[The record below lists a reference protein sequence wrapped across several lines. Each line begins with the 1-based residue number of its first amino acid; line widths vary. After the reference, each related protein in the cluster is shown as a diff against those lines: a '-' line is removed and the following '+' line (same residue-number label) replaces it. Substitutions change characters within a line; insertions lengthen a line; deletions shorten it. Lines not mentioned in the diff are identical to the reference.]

1 MMKRG
6 DKSSSPSSSVTS
18 ATISSSTST
27 NLRPSTTTN
36 NIDIKRT
43 MQSEDELFLQLR
55 REAASVVQ
63 NEPIL
68 AMLLYKVGLLDAS
81 SSSSSSLAQLN
92 HSHSSS
98 TSTNSRSFPCA
109 YEPATSF
116 EEIIS
121 RIVSHR
127 LSSCSG
133 GNENICPTF
142 LRNLLEESFRNTT
155 DLEMGHTMSEA
166 VREDALA
173 IVRRDPACE
182 TLLEA
187 VLFMKG
193 FHSLVLHRAARRAWR
208 PTVVV
213 SSQNMEGEEDAISS
227 TTTSNGS
234 DGGGKRFVA
243 LLLQSQ
249 SSSAFGVD
257 IHPAASIGAGVMID
271 HASGVVIGETATVGD
286 GTTILHGVTLGGTGK
301 DHGDRHPKIGKHVL
315 IGAGTKILG
324 NITVGDRAKIGAGS
338 VVLRP
343 IPSGATAVGAPAK
356 IIGFIPKGELPGST
370 VDMNLERGEPLL
382 GVRQISSGSSG
393 GNSDVTE
400 AEKSAIDVKAE
411 ALDDDQ
417 EEDQAASE
425 GHSEDDDAEEK
436 KDASGED
443 DDDNV
448 TDYGTVPKCR
458 WVKVSNQDDQ
468 LCPFSGLFRGSSSSI
483 KKNCISHKEI
493 RALLLQ
499 EGCNEGECVEVFFEL
514 LHNTPFRSKAR
525 QCGCIPLP
533 IFYEYFPTIAKEKT
547 KLDMDT
553 IQALARGDLRALGMS
568 KKASKRFKATLGM
581 LNKYCTKS
589 TLLPRRPSAIA
600 VTMDKLTKS
609 EREQMGQH
617 LDMNA
622 FGEGISI

>member
-1 MMKRG
+1 M
-6 DKSSSPSSSVTS
+6 
-18 ATISSSTST
+18 
-27 NLRPSTTTN
+27 
-36 NIDIKRT
+36 
-43 MQSEDELFLQLR
+43 MQSKDELFLQLR
-55 REAASVVQ
+55 REAAAVVQ

-68 AMLLYKVGLLDAS
+68 AMLLSKVGLLDAAAS
-81 SSSSSSLAQLN
+81 ALPQLN
-92 HSHSSS
+92 HSQTSS
-98 TSTNSRSFPCA
+98 TSPTSRSFPCA
-109 YEPATSF
+109 YESATSF

-208 PTVVV
+208 PTVV
-213 SSQNMEGEEDAISS
+213 SSQTTEGENAISI
-227 TTTSNGS
+227 TTSNGG

-382 GVRQISSGSSG
+382 GMRQISSGSSG
-393 GNSDVTE
+393 SSDVTE
-400 AEKSAIDVKAE
+400 GEKNVTDAVKMKAM
-411 ALDDDQ
+411 DDDQ
-417 EEDQAASE
+417 EDQAAETEST
-425 GHSEDDDAEEK
+425 GNLDDYDAEEK
-436 KDASGED
+436 KDTSGED

-499 EGCNEGECVEVFFEL
+499 EGCSEGECVEVFFEL
-514 LHNTPFRSKAR
+514 LHNTPLLSKAR

-547 KLDMDT
+547 NLDMDT

-568 KKASKRFKATLGM
+568 KKASKRFKATFGM

-589 TLLPRRPSAIA
+589 TLLPRRPSASA
-600 VTMDKLTKS
+600 LTMDKLTKS

-617 LDMNA
+617 LDTNA